1 MRHRKLIGLS
11 ALAIIFVG
19 AQPAYAA
26 SNVVDGS
33 ITAGS
38 AVCSWTNGR
47 TSANPPSTLT
57 IDRASINPPGGS
69 LQCSSGTAVTL
80 NNSPTVTFNDANATA
95 TGDAVDVSVSLI
107 GIICRYKV
115 SNPVFN
121 RQGTARDYVGGPYTA
136 SRVSGFLCPSTTTI
150 DQATLSFR

>member
-11 ALAIIFVG
+11 ALAVVLIG

-26 SNVVDGS
+26 TNAVDGS

-57 IDRASINPPGGS
+57 IDRASINPPGGN
-69 LQCSSGTAVTL
+69 LQCGGTAVTL
-80 NNSPTVTFNDANATA
+80 NNSPVVSFNDTNGTA
-95 TGDAVDVSVSLI
+95 TGDAVDVTVSIL
-107 GIICRYKV
+107 GLNCRYRV
-115 SNPVFN
+115 TNPVFT
-121 RQGTARDYVGGPYTA
+121 RQGTTRDYVGGPYTA

>member
-1 MRHRKLIGLS
+1 MRHRTLIGLS
-11 ALAIIFVG
+11 ALVLVFTG
-19 AQPAYAA
+19 AQPALAA

-38 AVCSWTNGR
+38 SVCSWTNGR

-57 IDRASINPPGGS
+57 IDRTSINPPGGS
-69 LQCSSGTAVTL
+69 LQCSSDTAVTL

-95 TGDAVDVSVSLI
+95 TADAVDVSVSLL
-107 GIICRYKV
+107 GITCRYRATG
-115 SNPVFN
+115 PVFA
-121 RQGTARDYVGGPYTA
+121 RQGTTRDYVGGPYTA

-150 DQATLSFR
+150 DRATLSFR